1 MAAIPDFH
9 GPHVE
14 PPLAGH
20 VKLTWYDAFA
30 RAPRI
35 RVISHTCECRDVTYA
50 LCAAAGLGFV
60 RRADRKR
67 KTVHET
73 VWTLTETARRTFD
86 QILNG
91 EAR

>member
-14 PPLAGH
+14 PPLTGH
-20 VKLTWYDAFA
+20 VKLTWYAPVS
-30 RAPRI
+30 RTPRI
-35 RVISHTCECRDVTYA
+35 RVMSHTCECRVTTYE

-60 RRADRKR
+60 RRSDRQK

-73 VWTLTETARRTFD
+73 VWTSTANARRTFD